1 MIKRLLMLLALLS
14 FSSILFAKDTGLLT
28 YDQYLQSR
36 HLTRDDVECK
46 NDKTEDVLNPKSQ
59 GWDNARAVCEV
70 WIKEKPAQK
79 LTFKDGSQ
87 VYKTVHEWTEEWTE
101 SVPRQGTKSG
111 DFVVREDQQATVQKK
126 SVKRYVARDS
136 Q

>member
-1 MIKRLLMLLALLS
+1 MIKRFLMLLALLS
-14 FSSILFAKDTGLLT
+14 FSSVLFAKDAGLLT

-59 GWDNARAVCEV
+59 GYDSARTVCEV

-79 LTFKDGSQ
+79 LTFKDGTQ
-87 VYKTVHEWTEEWTE
+87 VYKTAREWTEEWTE

-111 DFVVREDQQATVQKK
+111 DFVVKEGLQSTVQKK
-126 SVKRYVARDS
+126 PVKHYVARDS